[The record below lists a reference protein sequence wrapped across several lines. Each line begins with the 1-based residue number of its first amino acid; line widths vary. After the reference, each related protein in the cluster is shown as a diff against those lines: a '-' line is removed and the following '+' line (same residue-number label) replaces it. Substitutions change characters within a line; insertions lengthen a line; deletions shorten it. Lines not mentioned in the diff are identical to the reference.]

1 MLKELCRDKRKKYIV
16 ILLLVGSFLAA
27 LKCIFV
33 SLQMDEEYA
42 VSMSYRLLLGDRLF
56 AQIWDPHQT
65 SAFLIEFL
73 MWIYLKIFHTTTCSV
88 IFIRTIGVLIQL
100 AIAYY
105 LYRMLCYLMEPE
117 YSFYLAV
124 VYFNLLPKTYVMP
137 EFSNMMAWGLTILL
151 LSLFRLAIL
160 QGRIS
165 PGNALLSGKYTA
177 ADGNALQER
186 KKPDNRV
193 AADGN
198 ALREEKEP
206 DNHTAA
212 NKDTLQEE
220 MRRKRKI
227 IFTEIEAGLWLSFV
241 VLSYPTCLLLFPF
254 IVWYLWKY
262 DSDRKKTIA
271 VFAGTCLAAGGLYMA
286 YLFSY
291 MTLQELLA
299 NIQSLI
305 ASCGSH
311 SGGIQK
317 KLGIY
322 GVDFLSL
329 LPFAL
334 GYFLVAV
341 IAYRVI
347 SRRKLRG
354 IKKGEA
360 KLSFLYVLLI
370 TSFGLQFLHW
380 ILMLWE
386 YESSYPF
393 TVYFFMFG
401 IGFYYLKKLP
411 EEKRETA
418 VLWLGANVVMYV
430 AILLLTNLTLFTSIK
445 YLMTGVI
452 MCVAVLMAYTKE
464 KQPEVFRKYTAP
476 LLVTWCL
483 VAVFVKGWAYTD
495 NDGLMKNITCV
506 GNILSAG
513 PGKGIFTEYMQGY
526 MQECNYEEFRTY
538 IQPGENLLALDSN
551 TLCYMYQDVNIASS
565 TTICTP
571 SFDENL
577 LDYWERNPEKYPD
590 VIAVQCWYGELKWDQ
605 DSWIMHWI
613 ENEFG
618 ATQVIDG
625 SYFRYYIRRP

>member
-1 MLKELCRDKRKKYIV
+1 MLKELCRNKKKKYIV

-88 IFIRTIGVLIQL
+88 IFIRAVGVLIQL

-117 YSFYLAV
+117 HSFYLAV

-137 EFSNMMAWGLTILL
+137 EFSNMMAWGLTMLL

-165 PGNALLSGKYTA
+165 SGRVLLFEEDMA
-177 ADGNALQER
+177 AD
-186 KKPDNRV
+186 
-193 AADGN
+193 
-198 ALREEKEP
+198 
-206 DNHTAA
+206 
-212 NKDTLQEE
+212 KDTLQAEK
-220 MRRKRKI
+220 RRKRKM
-227 IFTEIEAGLWLSFV
+227 IFTVIEAGLWLSFV

-254 IVWYLWKY
+254 IIWYLWKY

-341 IAYRVI
+341 IVYRFI
-347 SRRKLRG
+347 NRRKLKGNREELKESKEESG
-354 IKKGEA
+354 ESGKALKESRKKSKESGKETEGTVEA
-360 KLSFLYVLLI
+360 EKISFLYVLLI

-401 IGFYYLKKLP
+401 IGFCYLKKLP
-411 EEKRETA
+411 GEKRETA
-418 VLWLGANVVMYV
+418 VLWLGANVVMYI

-452 MCVAVLMAYTKE
+452 MCVAVLMAYAKE

-538 IQPGENLLALDSN
+538 IEPGENLLALDSN

-625 SYFRYYIRRP
+625 SYFRYYIRRS

>member
-1 MLKELCRDKRKKYIV
+1 MLKEVCQDKKKKYIV

-88 IFIRTIGVLIQL
+88 IFIRMVGVLIQL

-117 YSFYLAV
+117 HSFYLAV

-137 EFSNMMAWGLTILL
+137 EFSNMMAWGLTMLL

-165 PGNALLSGKYTA
+165 SGRVLLSEKDA
-177 ADGNALQER
+177 AA
-186 KKPDNRV
+186 
-193 AADGN
+193 
-198 ALREEKEP
+198 EK
-206 DNHTAA
+206 
-212 NKDTLQEE
+212 
-220 MRRKRKI
+220 RRKRKI
-227 IFTEIEAGLWLSFV
+227 LFTVIEAGVWLSFV

-254 IVWYLWKY
+254 IIWYLWKY

-291 MTLQELLA
+291 MTLQELLD

-317 KLGIY
+317 KLSIY

-341 IAYRVI
+341 IVYRVI
-347 SRRKLRG
+347 SRRNLKG
-354 IKKGEA
+354 VKEGEA
-360 KLSFLYVLLI
+360 RAEEGGSSGNSNKARLLWRIRQMAEEEKLSFLYVLLI

-411 EEKRETA
+411 REKKETA

-476 LLVTWCL
+476 LLVIWCL
-483 VAVFVKGWAYTD
+483 VAIFVKGWAYTD

-538 IQPGENLLALDSN
+538 IEPGENLLALDSN

-577 LDYWERNPEKYPD
+577 LVYWERNPEKYPD